1 MTHSFDGNWKIDLAA
16 SKVWDP
22 VAGAHVPD
30 RIGQELITIAIDG
43 DVQNY
48 EVLLGDRPTIRM
60 GYVSRY
66 DSKEWVPYSVR
77 EIIGAPGGEGMADF
91 IQRTRQHKT
100 DFKVGDIY
108 GMVRTIYVDART
120 HYRISKDAKTG
131 RPEYV
136 MIRRLDKDGQ
146 SYMATVI
153 MNTGLVSVIRRFIR
167 R

>member
-1 MTHSFDGNWKIDLAA
+1 MTHSFAGNWKIDLAA

-22 VAGAHVPD
+22 VAGALVPD

-48 EVLLGDRPTIRM
+48 EVLLGDGPTIRM
-60 GYVSRY
+60 GYASRY
-66 DSKEWVPYSVR
+66 DSKEWAPYSVR
-77 EIIGAPGGEGMADF
+77 EIIGGEGMAGF

-108 GMVRTIYVDART
+108 GMVRTIYVDERT

-131 RPEYV
+131 QPEYV
-136 MIRRLDKDGQ
+136 MIRRLDRDGQ

-153 MNTGLVSVIRRFIR
+153 LNTGLVSIIRRFVR